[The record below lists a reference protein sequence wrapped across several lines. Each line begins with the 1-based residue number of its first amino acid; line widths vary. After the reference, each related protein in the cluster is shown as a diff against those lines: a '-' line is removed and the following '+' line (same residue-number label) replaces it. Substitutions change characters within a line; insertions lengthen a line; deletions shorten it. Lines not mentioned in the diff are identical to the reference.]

1 MAAPG
6 GARRWPLLLLLFG
19 LVHGASAV
27 FVVKDGN
34 GTACIMANFS
44 AAFLTSYD
52 TKNGSKSVTF
62 ELPAS
67 AEVLNSSSCGKG
79 NASDSSL
86 VIAFGRGH
94 TLTLSFTRNA
104 TRYSVQLM
112 RFVYNLSDTGIFPN
126 SSSKETKT
134 VESVTDIRA
143 DINKKYRC
151 VSSKQI
157 YLRNVTI
164 TLRDAT
170 IQAYLSNDSFS
181 TEETHCEQ
189 DGPSPPSPTAPPQ
202 PSPTPVPASPS
213 VSRYNVSGTNGTCLL
228 ASMGLQ
234 LNVTY
239 RTRDNTTVTREF
251 NIDPS
256 KTTFGGNCTAR
267 LVTLALRSG
276 NLLLVLQFAMVRARR
291 PARPA
296 PGPSARRPARPAP
309 GPSARRP
316 ARPAPGP
323 SARRPARPA
332 PGPSARRPARP
343 APGPSARRPARPAPG
358 PSARRPARPTLVC
371 QQTPRAYPAGGA
383 GATRGLGCR
392 PPPSALRTCL
402 GRAARAGSKRVRGAR
417 KSPAGCVW
425 CALQNASSSRVF
437 LQGVQLTMTLP
448 DARDPTFK
456 AANNSLRA
464 LQATAGNS
472 YKCNAEERV
481 QVTEAAFL
489 NVFRVWVQAFRVD
502 GDKFG
507 PVEECQLDENSMLIP
522 IAVGGAL
529 AGLVLIVLIAYLIGR
544 KRSHAGY
551 QTI

>member
-6 GARRWPLLLLLFG
+6 GARRWPLLLLLFAG

-112 RFVYNLSDTGIFPN
+112 RFVYNLSDTEIFPD

-134 VESVTDIRA
+134 VESVTDIKA

-151 VSSKQI
+151 VSSKQVR
-157 YLRNVTI
+157 LQDVTV

-170 IQAYLSNDSFS
+170 IQAYLSNGSFS
-181 TEETHCEQ
+181 REETHCEQ
-189 DGPSPPSPTAPPQ
+189 DGPSPPTPTAPPR
-202 PSPTPVPASPS
+202 PSPTPAPESPS
-213 VSRYNVSGTNGTCLL
+213 VSKYNVSGANGTCLL

-239 RTRDNTTVTREF
+239 RTTDNTTVTREF
-251 NIDPS
+251 NIDPN
-256 KTTFGGNCTAR
+256 KTTFGGNCTAQ
-267 LVTLALRSG
+267 LVTLALRG
-276 NLLLVLQFAMVRARR
+276 RNLLLALQFAM
-291 PARPA
+291 
-296 PGPSARRPARPAP
+296 
-309 GPSARRP
+309 
-316 ARPAPGP
+316 
-323 SARRPARPA
+323 
-332 PGPSARRPARP
+332 
-343 APGPSARRPARPAPG
+343 
-358 PSARRPARPTLVC
+358 
-371 QQTPRAYPAGGA
+371 
-383 GATRGLGCR
+383 
-392 PPPSALRTCL
+392 
-402 GRAARAGSKRVRGAR
+402 
-417 KSPAGCVW
+417 
-425 CALQNASSSRVF
+425 NASSSRVF
-437 LQGVQLTMTLP
+437 LQGVQLTMTLS

-456 AANNSLRA
+456 AANSSLRA
-464 LQATAGNS
+464 LQAAAGNS

-481 QVTEAAFL
+481 QVTEAFFL
-489 NVFRVWVQAFRVD
+489 NIFRVWVQAFRVD

-507 PVEECQLDENSMLIP
+507 PVEECQLDANGMLIP

>member
-6 GARRWPLLLLLFG
+6 GARRWLLPLLLFAG
-19 LVHGASAV
+19 LVRGASAV

-86 VIAFGRGH
+86 EIAFGRGH

-104 TRYSVQLM
+104 TRYGVQLM

-134 VESVTDIRA
+134 VESVTDIKA
-143 DINKKYRC
+143 DINTKYRC
-151 VSSKQI
+151 VSSRQVH
-157 YLRNVTI
+157 LHNVTI

-170 IQAYLSNDSFS
+170 IQAYLSNNSFS
-181 TEETHCEQ
+181 REETHCEQ
-189 DGPSPPSPTAPPQ
+189 DGPSPPPPTAPAR
-202 PSPTPVPASPS
+202 PSPRPTAPESPS
-213 VSRYNVSGTNGTCLL
+213 VSRYNVSGANGTCLL

-239 RTRDNTTVTREF
+239 STRGNTTVTREF

-256 KTTFGGNCTAR
+256 KTTFGGSCTAQ

-276 NLLLVLQFAMVRARR
+276 NLLLELQFAM
-291 PARPA
+291 
-296 PGPSARRPARPAP
+296 
-309 GPSARRP
+309 
-316 ARPAPGP
+316 
-323 SARRPARPA
+323 
-332 PGPSARRPARP
+332 
-343 APGPSARRPARPAPG
+343 
-358 PSARRPARPTLVC
+358 
-371 QQTPRAYPAGGA
+371 
-383 GATRGLGCR
+383 
-392 PPPSALRTCL
+392 
-402 GRAARAGSKRVRGAR
+402 
-417 KSPAGCVW
+417 
-425 CALQNASSSRVF
+425 NASSSRVF

-456 AANNSLRA
+456 AANSSLRA

-481 QVTEAAFL
+481 RVTEAFFL
-489 NVFRVWVQAFRVD
+489 NIFRVWVQAFHVD

-507 PVEECQLDENSMLIP
+507 PAEECQLDEDSTLIP

-529 AGLVLIVLIAYLIGR
+529 AGLVLSVLIAYLIGR